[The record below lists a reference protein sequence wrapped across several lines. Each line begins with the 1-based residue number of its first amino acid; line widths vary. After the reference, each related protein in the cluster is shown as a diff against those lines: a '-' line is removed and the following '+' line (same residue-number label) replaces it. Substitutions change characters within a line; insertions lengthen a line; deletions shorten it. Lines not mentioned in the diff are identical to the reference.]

1 MFKLFH
7 NNSFTL
13 LEDDEGDS
21 DLDQVHINC

>member
-7 NNSFTL
+7 DNSFTL

-21 DLDQVHINC
+21 DLDQVHINW